1 MAVNQCN
8 IMSWPVSKGVGAVDV
23 KLDMLST
30 EELLKRNGLQV
41 GGDVQKL
48 VDNEC
53 MRYMGDYMP
62 RRQAGEL
69 AHMMVLST
77 VIGSGQIDTPGPYA
91 HYLHEGILYVSP
103 TTGSPWAK
111 KNEIKVPTDRELAY
125 ASAPMRGKKW
135 FDRMKADHKD
145 DILQAAQELIGRGG
159 K

>member
-1 MAVNQCN
+1 MKVELKMLPSEAVLQNH
-8 IMSWPVSKGVGAVDV
+8 
-23 KLDMLST
+23 
-30 EELLKRNGLQV
+30 GLQE
-41 GGDVQKL
+41 GGPVQKL
-48 VDNEC
+48 VDNDT

-69 AHMMVLST
+69 EHMMVLST

-91 HYLHEGILYVSP
+91 HCLHEGILYVSP

-111 KNEIKVPTDRELAY
+111 KNEIKVPTDRELTY
-125 ASAPMRGKKW
+125 AGAPMRGKKW

-159 K
+159 HI